1 MCKEGMEARVAETL
15 QDGKG
20 AALPKAQTME
30 CEEFGGLITW
40 VLTLLRTA
48 A

>member
-1 MCKEGMEARVAETL
+1 MEARVAETL
-15 QDGKG
+15 KDGKG

-40 VLTLLRTA
+40 YSLY
-48 A
+48 